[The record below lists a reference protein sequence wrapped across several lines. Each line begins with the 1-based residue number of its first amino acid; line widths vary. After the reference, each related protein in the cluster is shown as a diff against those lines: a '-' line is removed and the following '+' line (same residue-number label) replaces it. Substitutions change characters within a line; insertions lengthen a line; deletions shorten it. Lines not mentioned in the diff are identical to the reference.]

1 VSRTDGTLKE
11 RLAADLRSSML
22 ARDKVRLGAV
32 RMLTASVKNREVE
45 LRHPLSDE
53 EFVEVATREVKRR
66 REAIEAYEKAGR
78 EDRVMNDLALEC
90 GHRLHRHIFAR
101 RLDCGDGLLRDG
113 HQHGPTLGSMPG
125 HVEHEP
131 APFPGRG
138 LDGKPGQL
146 LQRLQNFAVGADQTA
161 RDAAFLGVHDRHGGA
176 VTVNIHIDVTV
187 HVGDVEELLEEVGR
201 HLTLTLEGR

>member
-1 VSRTDGTLKE
+1 VSQTDGTLKE

-78 EDRVMNDLALEC
+78 EDRAELEREEQRILEAYVPPGLTDDEVAALIEEAIAAT
-90 GHRLHRHIFAR
+90 GAT
-101 RLDCGDGLLRDG
+101 
-113 HQHGPTLGSMPG
+113 GPG
-125 HVEHEP
+125 
-131 APFPGRG
+131 
-138 LDGKPGQL
+138 
-146 LQRLQNFAVGADQTA
+146 
-161 RDAAFLGVHDRHGGA
+161 
-176 VTVNIHIDVTV
+176 
-187 HVGDVEELLEEVGR
+187 EVGKVMSSVMSKAK
-201 HLTLTLEGR
+201 GRADGRQVQAAVRARLGG